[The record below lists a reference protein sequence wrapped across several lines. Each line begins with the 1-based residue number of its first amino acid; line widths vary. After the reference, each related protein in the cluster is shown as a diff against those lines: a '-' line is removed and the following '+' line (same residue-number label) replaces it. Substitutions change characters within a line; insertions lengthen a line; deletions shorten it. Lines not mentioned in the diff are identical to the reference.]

1 MNDQH
6 LTIRLATPDDT
17 PALLRMAALD
27 SAAPLTGRALVAELD
42 ALPVAAVSL
51 EAGAVIADPFQYTE
65 DAVRMLNLRRY
76 QLMRQGA
83 DVAPARSLLRR
94 LVPTAAR

>member
-6 LTIRLATPDDT
+6 FTIRVATPDDT
-17 PALLRMAALD
+17 PALRRLAALD
-27 SAAPLTGRALVAELD
+27 SAGPLTGRVLVAELD
-42 ALPVAAVSL
+42 AVPVASVSL

-65 DAVRMLNLRRY
+65 DAVRMLSLRRY
-76 QLMRQGA
+76 QLMRQGG